1 MPNKHLN
8 DPQAIYSY
16 DTHEGIHH
24 VVHISTFKIWHQD
37 HIQHSI
43 QTSGLTSGTSL
54 LSFLG

>member
-24 VVHISTFKIWHQD
+24 VVHISTFKIWHQ
-37 HIQHSI
+37 IIFSI
-43 QTSGLTSGTSL
+43 LYKPL
-54 LSFLG
+54 D